1 MSKTITVK
9 RSELGTFRM
18 AISNERKYNKV
29 IVNGIVREWIG
40 FGWIDLDKA
49 TEEDRQKY
57 PTVID
62 G

>member
-1 MSKTITVK
+1 MKTVK
-9 RSELGTFRM
+9 RSELGRLRM
-18 AISNERKYNKV
+18 TAGNERKYNKV
-29 IVNGIVREWIG
+29 IVSGYVREWVGI
-40 FGWIDLDKA
+40 GWIDLDKA